1 MDCEQVLSD
10 FASPLGLPEKAIRF
24 SIAHPDDV
32 VPQFLEIL
40 RQSSDGEVLDDNEM
54 RQIFLI
60 VHVLGELGE
69 KRAFGLLLE
78 LLSCEDAY
86 VEDIFGDAKTETL
99 PQILIATFDGD
110 LGRVHEMIASAE
122 LDQFIRSA
130 AFTLWTY
137 LALTGVISRKNA
149 HDYLADFPTAIGPPN
164 GNYLWVDW
172 AGAIACLQLEA
183 LTDNVLSAF
192 ADGRM
197 GHRLYGISTL
207 TPDDFHRDME
217 DAKNAPDRNEW
228 IRTQGLRPFR
238 STIETLSRWTGFI
251 EETNQS
257 TSERETTYPRTQKNP
272 YRDVGRNDP
281 CPCGS
286 GKKFKK
292 CCI

>member
-10 FASPLGLPEKAIRF
+10 FASPLGLPEQAILF
-24 SIAHPDDV
+24 SLAHPDNV

-60 VHVLGELGE
+60 VHVLGELDE
-69 KRAFGLLLE
+69 KRAFGPLLD
-78 LLSCEDAY
+78 LLSSGNDY
-86 VEDIFGDAKTETL
+86 VENIFGDATTETL
-99 PQILIATFDGD
+99 PQILISTFDGD

-122 LDQFIRSA
+122 LDEFIRSA

-149 HDYLADFPTAIGPPN
+149 HDYLAGFPTAVGPPD
-164 GNYLWVDW
+164 GDYLWIDW

-192 ADGRM
+192 ADGRI
-197 GHRLYGISTL
+197 GQSLFGISTFV
-207 TPDDFHRDME
+207 PDDFHRDMKA
-217 DAKNAPDRNEW
+217 AKNALDRKKL
-228 IRTQGLRPFR
+228 IRIRGLRPFR
-238 STIETLSRWTGFI
+238 GTIETLSRWAEFI

-257 TSERETTYPRTQKNP
+257 TSEPATTYPRTQENP
-272 YRDVGRNDP
+272 YRNVGRNDP

-292 CCI
+292 CCL